1 MNKLSLRVS
10 GGGRSYSPLLQAG
23 VDADNTQVVDI
34 DTPQPLSTYTVTVE
48 ATSVSVSPQPFA
60 LVVTGALSYLNATST
75 AEQPYD
81 YQGSATGSVST
92 GAWVYI
98 IVLACLAV
106 LFSAVAYWVRR
117 DIRREVERKP
127 EKGKAQ
133 AQAQA
138 QGKENNSSKDKG
150 GKDRSLFSAW
160 FAGSQEKK
168 HSSVTS
174 I

>member
-81 YQGSATGSVST
+81 YQGSQTGSVSA

-98 IVLACLAV
+98 IVLACLVV

-127 EKGKAQ
+127 EKGKTQ
-133 AQAQA
+133 TQT
-138 QGKENNSSKDKG
+138 QGKENSSSK
-150 GKDRSLFSAW
+150 GKEGAPRRSLFSAW
-160 FAGSQEKK
+160 FTGSQEKK